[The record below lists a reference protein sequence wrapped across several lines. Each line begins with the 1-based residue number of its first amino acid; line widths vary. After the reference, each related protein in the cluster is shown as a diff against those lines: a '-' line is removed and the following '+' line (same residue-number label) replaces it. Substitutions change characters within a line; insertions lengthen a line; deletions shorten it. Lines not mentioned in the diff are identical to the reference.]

1 METSITPQ
9 ADKVRTAWRVAED
22 AYTDV
27 KSKSKEYM
35 RYVLND
41 PYSAK
46 DKANAIRFKK
56 PLLKYSIMI
65 PYLALLIGNEQLSRR
80 RALIKTKSLDPRVIQ
95 TVDVV
100 QARWNAIN
108 DEQDVEEMIQTVFSD
123 ALIMPVGGYIVRS
136 FKMNEEGYL
145 DYHYE
150 VANNMRLML
159 DPETKTSDYALNKCR
174 YILKE
179 GWEKP
184 EVLADMHNIAKEI
197 FDEVGKQKW
206 WDRIT
211 GYVKRFLDTGAP
223 MSSDYDKENDTF
235 RIVEMQERTT
245 HREVRA
251 FNGEGIVHIPQKDW
265 KDMKLQNPDLEYLGE
280 VDGEIIHITTVIPAL
295 NYLVVVD
302 EDSDVPT
309 RNFDV
314 FRLNSYSYTNQ
325 VIEATSLVGL
335 LKDIQDDIN
344 KGKSQNRDY
353 LSQVLAG
360 TTIIHGGGEKEA
372 YEKLSKKGN
381 IPSLVVMTKNPNT
394 KITRLQPQQVQPE
407 ILINTQDSL
416 MHGDKIAQSTAAMR
430 GETERSGESGKL
442 FESKVDMAS
451 AAINPYFK
459 NVSNLRKMIAKDYID
474 NFAYVYSEMDRM
486 IKTKRTDEEGKTV
499 WQDEF
504 VNLQMAGQ
512 ILNDVKNA
520 SMYVE
525 LDEGEDNVTAKEDN
539 FNKLMAIASVVQ
551 SVNPALVDVKTLVAS
566 APVKGIDKWLEW
578 IDNVLQAQGED
589 AKEQNMIE
597 KEKAILENQKLSAE
611 AGNQQPIA
619 QG

>member
-381 IPSLVVMTKNPNT
+381 QPSLVVMTKNPNT